1 MMSSATTC
9 TTVQLKTYND
19 VKELKIKDLNRI
31 LRENGVNIKS
41 LSVESKRLK
50 LCSIL
55 KVPIQGNDASSDIVS
70 IINNAKSRWTKD
82 IRQIPSVTIDKVKRY
97 LILSE
102 RGDIEHTE
110 DACLHEKF
118 TDTLMLRYK
127 TSRSYDLWAS
137 GNIHS
142 FEYNSLKEQASVCLL
157 RCKSNA
163 SWTTGKVY
171 ETSVV
176 LDKISGDPVGAYCL
190 CVGG

>member
-1 MMSSATTC
+1 MSVESTC
-9 TTVQLKTYND
+9 STVNLKLLKTFND
-19 VKELKIKDLNRI
+19 VKVLKIKELNRI

-55 KVPIQGNDASSDIVS
+55 KIPIQGNDASSDVVT
-70 IINNAKSRWTKD
+70 IINSAKSGWTKD
-82 IRQIPSVTIDKVKRY
+82 IRKIPSLTIDKVKKY

-102 RGDIEHTE
+102 QGEVVQTE
-110 DACLHEKF
+110 DAGYQEKF
-118 TDTLMLRYK
+118 TDSLMLKYK

-137 GNIHS
+137 RNIHS
-142 FEYNSLKEQASVCLL
+142 FEYNEMKEESSVCLL

-171 ETSVV
+171 ETQI
-176 LDKISGDPVGAYCL
+176 KW
-190 CVGG
+190 

>member
-41 LSVESKRLK
+41 LSVESKRL
-50 LCSIL
+50 
-55 KVPIQGNDASSDIVS
+55 
-70 IINNAKSRWTKD
+70 KD

-171 ETSVV
+171 ETNVV